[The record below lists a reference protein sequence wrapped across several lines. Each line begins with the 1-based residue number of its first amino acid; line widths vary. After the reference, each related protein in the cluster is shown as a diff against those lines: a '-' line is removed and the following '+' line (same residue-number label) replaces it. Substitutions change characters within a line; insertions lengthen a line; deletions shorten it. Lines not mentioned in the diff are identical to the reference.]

1 MGCDAGE
8 KDEERRMTDSKGGGG
23 GLGGALE
30 VDVGRI
36 WGRDGIILEWG
47 GGCGAQKTTRKQ
59 ARKEYQEG
67 VGG

>member
-47 GGCGAQKTTRKQ
+47 GG
-59 ARKEYQEG
+59 
-67 VGG
+67 